1 MTTRY
6 RLRHTVHTRCGYP
19 MPNAHEP
26 CARAKGHTTEHRT
39 RWAMDNAYRATTGR
53 EIDPYIY
60 RDGMWVTR

>member
-1 MTTRY
+1 
-6 RLRHTVHTRCGYP
+6 

-39 RWAMDNAYRATTGR
+39 RWAMDNAYRTTTGR

-60 RDGMWVTR
+60 RDGTWVTR